1 MDDEVG
7 LPFLEPVSGGRG
19 GGGDEEVVK
28 NQAVI
33 SISYQVS
40 HSFALLSRCLI
51 YSSSLQDWSELKDA
65 LDISKAAIVHPEDL
79 RNK

>member
-1 MDDEVG
+1 MG

-33 SISYQVS
+33 SISYQVN
-40 HSFALLSRCLI
+40 HPFALFVEMS
-51 YSSSLQDWSELKDA
+51 
-65 LDISKAAIVHPEDL
+65 DL
-79 RNK
+79 LFFIPGLE

>member
-33 SISYQVS
+33 SISYQVWENILGY
-40 HSFALLSRCLI
+40 FPI
-51 YSSSLQDWSELKDA
+51 T
-65 LDISKAAIVHPEDL
+65 
-79 RNK
+79 